1 MRTIRRTLL
10 AVELAALAAA
20 AAQGGWTTLAIVG
33 VAVALVNLP
42 WPARIGLRR
51 VSLPLAGFSWGAVG
65 LGLLLAPAAHA
76 IRALHDLHPLH
87 AGSVAALADSRLA
100 APWEPMIDLL
110 LAGALIFSVLAV
122 RSLTPARE
130 LAVRAV
136 PAALDRARALV
147 HRYGEDSIAPFILR
161 PDKSFAFEG
170 EAVLAYRMIGET
182 AVVSG
187 DPVGPDGDIGRLLT
201 SFMTRARQAGV
212 DVVLYGASGRYL
224 ERYRDLGLRS
234 MCVGEEA
241 VVDPSGFSLDG
252 RPVRKLRQSVHR
264 VERRGWR
271 VEVCQGRHIDQALE
285 AAIDDLESAW
295 RAGKKRLIGFAM
307 SMGPYDFGVRPDDV
321 YALAFS
327 PEGRLQAC
335 MRFLCHGGSL
345 SLDTMRRVGD
355 TPNGLN
361 EALVC
366 RTLEYARSAAVPQVS
381 LNYAGLSHLVRG
393 PLPGNRLTRWVI
405 GRLIG
410 FLSGRFQ
417 MERLV
422 LFNQKFSPS
431 WRRRYLVYDR
441 ELALPRS
448 VFRVL
453 QAEGY
458 LRHRE
463 PARAPEGTISVAGIR
478 RHLQGRLGG

>member
-1 MRTIRRTLL
+1 MRTLRRTLL
-10 AVELAALAAA
+10 VTELVALAAA
-20 AAQGGWTTLAIVG
+20 GVQGGWTALAIVG
-33 VAVALVNLP
+33 LAVLLVNLP
-42 WPARIGLRR
+42 WPAWVGLRR

-65 LGLLLAPAAHA
+65 LGFLLAPAAHA

-87 AGSVAALADSRLA
+87 AGSVATLTDPSLA
-100 APWEPMIDLL
+100 ASWATMTDLL

-122 RSLTPARE
+122 RSLAPVRE
-130 LAVRAV
+130 LAPGAV

-187 DPVGPDGDIGRLLT
+187 DPVGPDDDIARLLT
-201 SFMTRARQAGV
+201 SFLARARQAGA
-212 DVVLYGASGRYL
+212 DVVLYGASARHL
-224 ERYRDLGLRS
+224 ERYRALGMRS
-234 MCVGEEA
+234 LCVGEEA
-241 VVDPSGFSLDG
+241 VVDPSRFTLEG

-271 VEVCQGRHIDQALE
+271 LAVCQGREIDQALE
-285 AAIDDLESAW
+285 AEIDELERTW
-295 RAGKKRLIGFAM
+295 RAGQERLIGFAM

-335 MRFLCHGGSL
+335 MRFLRHGEKL

-393 PLPGNRLTRWVI
+393 AIPGNRIVRWLVRRWI
-405 GRLIG
+405 RL
-410 FLSGRFQ
+410 LSGRFQ

-431 WRRRYLVYDR
+431 WRPRYLVYDSP
-441 ELALPRS
+441 LALPRS
-448 VFRVL
+448 VYRVL

-463 PARAPEGTISVAGIR
+463 SRPAAEPSRWVGGAR
-478 RHLQGRLGG
+478 RRLQGRLGG